1 MSGKDDLI
9 KHLKTGA
16 TTTCRA
22 WCVTRKDGKQL
33 GFTDHDRDLS
43 FDGVTFK
50 ANTGFTAGA
59 LQKTSGLSV
68 DNTEVVGA
76 LNDSAISELDIA
88 GGRYDGADVV
98 VYLLNWNDVSQ
109 RSIRFRGT
117 FGEIRRTQSSF
128 TVELRGLTEA
138 LNTTSTRI
146 YQPTCP
152 AMLGDAECR
161 FDLTQPGFSVE
172 TVVKATANFGQ
183 YFIASQPGL
192 PDQWFNR
199 GQIKVLSGDAIGCK
213 GFVKFDEEVKEGRLL
228 ELWVDF
234 DLNLAVGDEIRIEA
248 GCDKYQTTCKEKFDN
263 FLNFRGFPHVPSSDW
278 VTSYPVSTQRN
289 DGGSRYK

>member
-1 MSGKDDLI
+1 MSGKEDLI
-9 KHLKTGA
+9 RHLKTGA

-50 ANTGFTAGA
+50 ASTGFTASA
-59 LQKTSGLSV
+59 LQQTAGLSV

-76 LNDSAISELDIA
+76 LNDGAISEADIA
-88 GGRYDGADVV
+88 GGRYDGAAVV
-98 VYLLNWNDVSQ
+98 IYLLNWADVAQ

-152 AMLGDAECR
+152 AVLGDAECR
-161 FDLTQPGFSVE
+161 FDVDQAGFSVE
-172 TVVKATANFGQ
+172 TVVKATGTFAQ
-183 YFIASQPGL
+183 YFVASQPGL
-192 PDQWFNR
+192 PDRWFEKGR
-199 GQIKVLSGDAIGCK
+199 IKVLSGDAAGSVGI
-213 GFVKFDEEVKEGRLL
+213 VKFDTETRDGRLL
-228 ELWVDF
+228 ELWVGF
-234 DLNLAVGDEIRIEA
+234 DLEVAVGDEVRIEA
-248 GCDKYQTTCKEKFDN
+248 GCNKSQITCKEKFNN
-263 FLNFRGFPHVPSSDW
+263 FLNFRGFPHVPSADW
-278 VTSYPVSTQRN
+278 ATSYPVSTQRN
-289 DGGSRYK
+289 DGGSRLK